1 MFSSGIARAQ
11 AGYSTGTT
19 VVVEV
24 VVGVDVVDV
33 VVVVAAKAHRPV
45 LL

>member
-1 MFSSGIARAQ
+1 MARAQ
-11 AGYSTGTT
+11 AGYSTSPAI
-19 VVVEV
+19 VVEV